1 MARKPYNWKNGPD
14 FIQQHS
20 IAKHRILQAYL
31 AAYFRTLVSSPS
43 QEVMRLT
50 LVDGFAGGGMYVH
63 DDTRVSVKGSPFIFL
78 EATRE
83 AEFLINKDRHKPVQL
98 QVDYFFTEADKHAHQ
113 HLDKVLRDAGYGD
126 RIGNG
131 IYLHHAQ
138 FQDQADLIIEF
149 IKKKSPR
156 NGRSIFS
163 LDQYGYKDVPTQL
176 IRKIFG
182 NLPSA
187 EVILTF
193 GVDSFLNYASDG
205 KLTQKL
211 LNGIGIPDVL
221 QGRTIDEIKA
231 SEYDWRLFI
240 QSALYRSLVENC
252 GAKHYTPFFIRNR
265 NGHGDYWL
273 IHLSQHHRARD
284 VMTEV
289 HWANNNYFI
298 HYGGAGLDMFHM
310 VGYDPSHDAVHRG
323 QSALGFEF
331 DDVARNS
338 SIAAL
343 SEHIPR
349 RVYANDEGISFGELF
364 ATTCNS
370 SPASAEIYRESM
382 GKLLDERAIEIVS
395 ADGVKRRSASQ
406 IKANDQIIPPQQRPL
421 FSISNA

>member
-1 MARKPYNWKNGPD
+1 MALKQYNWKNGPD
-14 FIQQHS
+14 LIQQHS

-31 AAYFRTLVSSPS
+31 AAYFKTLVSSPN

-50 LVDGFAGGGMYVH
+50 LVDGFAGGGLYVH
-63 DDTRVSVKGSPFIFL
+63 SDTKELVKGSPFIFL

-83 AEFLINKDRHKPVQL
+83 AEYLINKDRHKHVDL
-98 QVDYFFTEADKHAHQ
+98 QVDYFFTEADKHAYL
-113 HLDKVLRDAGYGD
+113 HLDKVLREEGYGD

-131 IYLHHAQ
+131 IFLCHAK
-138 FQDQADLIIEF
+138 FQDQADPIIAF

-156 NGRSIFS
+156 NGRSIFA
-163 LDQYGYKDVPTQL
+163 LDQYGYKQVPTHL
-176 IRKIFG
+176 IRKIFA

-205 KLTQKL
+205 NLVQEL
-211 LNGIGIPDVL
+211 LDGIGIPDVF
-221 QGRTIDEIKA
+221 QGRTIDEIKS

-298 HYGGAGLDMFHM
+298 HYGGAGLDMFQM
-310 VGYDPSHDAVHRG
+310 VGYDPVHDAVHRG

-331 DDVARNS
+331 DDVARKS
-338 SIAAL
+338 SISAL
-343 SEHIPR
+343 NEHIPR
-349 RVYANDEGISFGELF
+349 RVYSNDQGISFGELF

-370 SPASAEIYRESM
+370 SPASAEIYRESI
-382 GKLLDERAIEIVS
+382 GKLLDEKAIEIVS
-395 ADGVKRRSASQ
+395 ADGVKRRSAAQ
-406 IKANDQIIPPQQRPL
+406 IKASDQIIPPQQRPL
-421 FSISNA
+421 FASE

>member
-1 MARKPYNWKNGPD
+1 MALKQYNWKNGPD
-14 FIQQHS
+14 LIQQHS
-20 IAKHRILQAYL
+20 VAKHRILQAYL
-31 AAYFRTLVSSPS
+31 AAYFKTLVSSPN

-50 LVDGFAGGGMYVH
+50 LVDGFAGGGLYIH
-63 DDTRVSVKGSPFIFL
+63 GDTNELVKGSPFIFL

-83 AEFLINKDRHKPVQL
+83 AEYLINKDRHKKVDL
-98 QVDYFFTEADKHAHQ
+98 QVDYFFAEPDRHAHQ
-113 HLDKVLRDAGYGD
+113 HLDKVLREAGYGD
-126 RIGNG
+126 RIGNSVF
-131 IYLHHAQ
+131 LRHAK
-138 FQDQADLIIEF
+138 FQDEADAIIEF

-163 LDQYGYKDVPTQL
+163 LDQYGYKDVPTDL
-176 IRKIFG
+176 IRKIFA

-193 GVDSFLNYASDG
+193 GVDSFLNFAGDA

-211 LNGIGIPDVL
+211 LDGIGLPGVL

-231 SEYDWRLFI
+231 SERDWRLFI

-252 GAKHYTPFFIRNR
+252 GARHYTPFFIRNR
-265 NGHGDYWL
+265 SGHGDYWL

-310 VGYDPSHDAVHRG
+310 VGYDPVHDAEHRG

-331 DDVARNS
+331 DDVARKS
-338 SIAAL
+338 SIFAL
-343 SEHIPR
+343 NEHIPR

-364 ATTCNS
+364 ATTCNN
-370 SPASAEIYRESM
+370 SPASAEIYRESI
-382 GKLLDERAIEIVS
+382 GKLLDEKAIEVVA
-395 ADGVKRRSASQ
+395 ADGTKRRSASQ
-406 IKANDQIIPPQQRPL
+406 IKGSDQIVPPSQRTL
-421 FSISNA
+421 FVDQ

>member
-1 MARKPYNWKNGPD
+1 MALKQYNWKNGPD
-14 FIQQHS
+14 LIQQHS
-20 IAKHRILQAYL
+20 VAKHRILQAYL
-31 AAYFRTLVSSPS
+31 AAYFKTLVSSPN

-50 LVDGFAGGGMYVH
+50 LVDGFAGGGLYVH
-63 DDTRVSVKGSPFIFL
+63 SDTNELVKGSPFIFL

-83 AEFLINKDRHKPVQL
+83 AEYLINKDRHKKVDL
-98 QVDYFFTEADKHAHQ
+98 QVDYFFAEPDRHAHQ
-113 HLDKVLRDAGYGD
+113 HLDKVLREAGYGD
-126 RIGNG
+126 RIGNSVF
-131 IYLHHAQ
+131 LRHAK
-138 FQDQADLIIEF
+138 FQDEADAIIEF

-163 LDQYGYKDVPTQL
+163 LDQYGYKDVPTDL
-176 IRKIFG
+176 IRKIFV

-193 GVDSFLNYASDG
+193 GVDSFLNFAGDS

-211 LNGIGIPDVL
+211 LDGIGLPGVL

-231 SEYDWRLFI
+231 SERDWRLFI

-252 GAKHYTPFFIRNR
+252 GARHYTPFFIRNR

-284 VMTEV
+284 VMTEI

-298 HYGGAGLDMFHM
+298 HYGGPGLDMFHM
-310 VGYDPSHDAVHRG
+310 VGYDPVHDAKHRG

-331 DDVARNS
+331 DDVARKS
-338 SIAAL
+338 SISAL

-370 SPASAEIYRESM
+370 SPASAEIYRESI
-382 GKLLDERAIEIVS
+382 GNLLDEKAIEVVA
-395 ADGVKRRSASQ
+395 ADGTKRRSASQ
-406 IKANDQIIPPQQRPL
+406 IKGSDQIIPPSQRTL
-421 FSISNA
+421 FVDQ